1 MGYYNF
7 STFCLSNEAANMVED
22 DQFAEVS
29 DDDLLRMFRE
39 ERGAGNWSSAR
50 LIILEIE
57 RRKIAHRL
65 NASLV
70 FVTPAQ

>member
-1 MGYYNF
+1 
-7 STFCLSNEAANMVED
+7 MVED
-22 DQFAEVS
+22 GHFADVS

-39 ERGAGNWSSAR
+39 ERDAGNWSLAR

-65 NASLV
+65 SDD
-70 FVTPAQ
+70 PK

>member
-1 MGYYNF
+1 
-7 STFCLSNEAANMVED
+7 MVED

-29 DDDLLRMFRE
+29 DADLLRMFRE

>member
-1 MGYYNF
+1 
-7 STFCLSNEAANMVED
+7 MVED

-39 ERGAGNWSSAR
+39 ERDAGNWSSAR

-65 NASLV
+65 NDN
-70 FVTPAQ
+70 PK